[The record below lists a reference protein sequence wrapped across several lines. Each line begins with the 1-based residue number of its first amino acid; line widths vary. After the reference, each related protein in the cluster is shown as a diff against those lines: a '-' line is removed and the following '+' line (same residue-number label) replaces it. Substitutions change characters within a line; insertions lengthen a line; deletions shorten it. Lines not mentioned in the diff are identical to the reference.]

1 MVNYDP
7 KTHSGW
13 VSITATC
20 EFGLLLLYC
29 FYLYSQSIRKT
40 AENQAR
46 SKISSSKFVAT
57 TKPVEVKSGESW
69 STLFVLFLC
78 LCGSGFI
85 FIVNGFFVKINK
97 IQEPFESEV
106 H

>member
-20 EFGLLLLYC
+20 EFGLLLVYCGYLLY
-29 FYLYSQSIRKT
+29 QT
-40 AENQAR
+40 GANEAR
-46 SKISSSKFVAT
+46 SKTRVAIPNRFPA

-69 STLFVLFLC
+69 STVLVLFLC
-78 LCGSGFI
+78 LCASGFI
-85 FIVNGFFVKINK
+85 FIVNGFFVNTNK
-97 IQEPFESEV
+97 IQEPFEPEL
-106 H
+106 HH